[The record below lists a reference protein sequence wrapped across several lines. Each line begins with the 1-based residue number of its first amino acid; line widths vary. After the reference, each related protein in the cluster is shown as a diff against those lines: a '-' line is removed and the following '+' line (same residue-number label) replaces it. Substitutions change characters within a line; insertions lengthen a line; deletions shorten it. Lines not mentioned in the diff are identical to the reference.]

1 MEDIHRV
8 EGFQLRR
15 DANFLLNSDRCLTA
29 VGAPVV
35 LSRNFAGYAS
45 LGRPRQGR
53 WGIGEKKEVPF
64 KMASA
69 FLKDRRDICV
79 PVELLAGLIDEQS
92 KLRSSARSWD
102 MPDTVCS
109 DLSWPGSCLENLSAG
124 QELGLSSPAAPLL
137 AHASGPENS
146 HLALLRPRQACR
158 GGSPSTPSGRN
169 SGKGCVD
176 GTADPGGPDVEAG
189 AGSNDA
195 SAAIELKDRLALHA
209 GPIRQISAVAPRAN
223 ARPTVF
229 VRCDYSATLATACKV
244 KDRLD
249 HLGGYNARGVYERR
263 LRRAKVAAGLP
274 VAADSAA
281 AAPAAR
287 GGDDREGEEE
297 ESDFDGF
304 EEGEKLVFS
313 RRLTCVA
320 CSPFTP
326 KNAAFLDEE
335 LRLFSWHSERGAV
348 THGAGPLPIVAP
360 PGAPERP
367 SLAAKVRRARNADV
381 ALDYGSHPRVLWVAG
396 RHRAYRVDLRENP
409 SPAAL
414 APALDPGVYFTGFSD
429 LSIVDGGPGR
439 FGGRGEEPSVRSLA
453 VGRRSAHDVFV
464 AAGLHLAC
472 MDARFPKSV
481 VARWDLPQEV
491 DQLRWLPGVPGER
504 AEEAEEIVLA
514 SGRRSP
520 GFYVNTWARD
530 VPGWR
535 GYQARLGLD
544 DTSPA
549 ASAARR
555 PLTFSLPATPLSE
568 GETRSGG
575 LLLGLA
581 PGGRGSSAAAV
592 GDGLWFVHATSAGDA
607 YGQRLEMRR
616 VGGTGSGEAG
626 GKKAVPASPRSALLS
641 DRIQSMLPC
650 GDVCLDPDAASYRR
664 PPRPPASKKSSGA
677 VAGGVAT
684 EVAGAGEKPPRRKVR
699 GHDDGK
705 DGVATGGNSSN
716 DSSGS
721 DDGRGSGRQG
731 GSSRKDRRSHG
742 GSRGAGEDCRDGGD
756 SESSGGGESESRD
769 GPEHSESE
777 AGRSGTGDPRRR
789 RRHRDD
795 GRRDSGSSEED
806 GRASSGGA
814 ALSPRKPPARHGETP
829 RKRTRTREGR
839 GATSS
844 DDDDGNNRDEGGSVG
859 GKGRPGGPKAAVEY
873 FPVNAGALCAAV
885 EKVPENAICGHRYLA
900 PLVALVSTGKGESGD
915 CGGDKSAEG
924 SSIRGAASEAAE
936 RRERDFS
943 KLRDSKDRVAEFLL
957 KPRTPDELLVF
968 CRRTLGLEF
977 PADDPPVRR
986 LKNDDDDGGGDT
998 KRTPSTGSRN
1008 TAGGGLRSSKSWS
1021 ACSRGGGGGG
1031 SSSSG
1036 DGRARPRV
1044 EDATIMVD
1052 IARAVLAWG
1061 KPFRNVETAWRPAA
1075 VGQGYSVMTSR
1086 LPGPLPR
1093 VSAPVLCSAR
1103 EVLKGE
1109 PSPFLRPGSVG
1120 PPLAVDVSVEDV
1132 RWLKDE
1138 WDSSW

>member
-1 MEDIHRV
+1 MKDSYRV

-124 QELGLSSPAAPLL
+124 QELGLSSLAPPLL

-169 SGKGCVD
+169 SGKGYAD
-176 GTADPGGPDVEAG
+176 GTAGPRGSDVEAG

-274 VAADSAA
+274 VAAESAA
-281 AAPAAR
+281 AAPAAT
-287 GGDDREGEEE
+287 GGDDREGGEEQL
-297 ESDFDGF
+297 DFDGF
-304 EEGEKLVFS
+304 EEDEKLVFS

-326 KNAAFLDEE
+326 MNAAFLDEE

-348 THGAGPLPIVAP
+348 TYGAGPLPIAAP
-360 PGAPERP
+360 PGGPERP
-367 SLAAKVRRARNADV
+367 SLAAKARRARNADV
-381 ALDYGSHPRVLWVAG
+381 TLDYGSHPRVLWVAG
-396 RHRAYRVDLRENP
+396 RHRAYRVDLREKP

-429 LSIVDGGPGR
+429 LSVVDGGPGR

-472 MDARFPKSV
+472 MDARFPKGV

-581 PGGRGSSAAAV
+581 PGDRGSSAADA
-592 GDGLWFVHATSAGDA
+592 GDDLWFVHATSAGDA

-616 VGGTGSGEAG
+616 VGGGGVGEAG

-664 PPRPPASKKSSGA
+664 SPRPLTSKKSSSA
-677 VAGGVAT
+677 VAG
-684 EVAGAGEKPPRRKVR
+684 
-699 GHDDGK
+699 
-705 DGVATGGNSSN
+705 
-716 DSSGS
+716 
-721 DDGRGSGRQG
+721 
-731 GSSRKDRRSHG
+731 
-742 GSRGAGEDCRDGGD
+742 
-756 SESSGGGESESRD
+756 
-769 GPEHSESE
+769 
-777 AGRSGTGDPRRR
+777 
-789 RRHRDD
+789 
-795 GRRDSGSSEED
+795 
-806 GRASSGGA
+806 
-814 ALSPRKPPARHGETP
+814 
-829 RKRTRTREGR
+829 
-839 GATSS
+839 
-844 DDDDGNNRDEGGSVG
+844 
-859 GKGRPGGPKAAVEY
+859 
-873 FPVNAGALCAAV
+873 
-885 EKVPENAICGHRYLA
+885 
-900 PLVALVSTGKGESGD
+900 
-915 CGGDKSAEG
+915 
-924 SSIRGAASEAAE
+924 
-936 RRERDFS
+936 
-943 KLRDSKDRVAEFLL
+943 
-957 KPRTPDELLVF
+957 
-968 CRRTLGLEF
+968 
-977 PADDPPVRR
+977 
-986 LKNDDDDGGGDT
+986 
-998 KRTPSTGSRN
+998 
-1008 TAGGGLRSSKSWS
+1008 
-1021 ACSRGGGGGG
+1021 
-1031 SSSSG
+1031 
-1036 DGRARPRV
+1036 
-1044 EDATIMVD
+1044 
-1052 IARAVLAWG
+1052 
-1061 KPFRNVETAWRPAA
+1061 
-1075 VGQGYSVMTSR
+1075 
-1086 LPGPLPR
+1086 
-1093 VSAPVLCSAR
+1093 
-1103 EVLKGE
+1103 
-1109 PSPFLRPGSVG
+1109 
-1120 PPLAVDVSVEDV
+1120 
-1132 RWLKDE
+1132 
-1138 WDSSW
+1138 

>member
-1 MEDIHRV
+1 
-8 EGFQLRR
+8 
-15 DANFLLNSDRCLTA
+15 
-29 VGAPVV
+29 
-35 LSRNFAGYAS
+35 
-45 LGRPRQGR
+45 
-53 WGIGEKKEVPF
+53 
-64 KMASA
+64 
-69 FLKDRRDICV
+69 
-79 PVELLAGLIDEQS
+79 
-92 KLRSSARSWD
+92 

-124 QELGLSSPAAPLL
+124 QELGLSSLAPPLL

-158 GGSPSTPSGRN
+158 GRSPSTPSGSN
-169 SGKGCVD
+169 NGKGCAD
-176 GTADPGGPDVEAG
+176 GTADPRGPDVETG

-274 VAADSAA
+274 AAAESAA

-287 GGDDREGEEE
+287 GGDGREGEEE
-297 ESDFDGF
+297 QLDFDGF
-304 EEGEKLVFS
+304 EEDEKLVFS

-335 LRLFSWHSERGAV
+335 LRLFSWHPERGTV
-348 THGAGPLPIVAP
+348 RHGAGPLPIAAP
-360 PGAPERP
+360 PGGPERP
-367 SLAAKVRRARNADV
+367 SLAAKARRARNADV

-396 RHRAYRVDLRENP
+396 RHRAYRVDLREKP

-429 LSIVDGGPGR
+429 LSVVDGGPGR
-439 FGGRGEEPSVRSLA
+439 FGGRGEEPRVRSLT
-453 VGRRSAHDVFV
+453 VGRRSAHDIFV

-472 MDARFPKSV
+472 MDSRFPKGV

-581 PGGRGSSAAAV
+581 PGGRGSSAAAA
-592 GDGLWFVHATSAGDA
+592 GDDLWFVHATSAGDA

-616 VGGTGSGEAG
+616 VGGGGVGEYG

-641 DRIQSMLPC
+641 DRIQSIHKDCRLPC
-650 GDVCLDPDAASYRR
+650 GDVCLDPDAASYHRS
-664 PPRPPASKKSSGA
+664 PRPPASKKSSSA

-684 EVAGAGEKPPRRKVR
+684 EVAGAGGKPPRRNGR
-699 GHDDGK
+699 GNDDGK
-705 DGVATGGNSSN
+705 DGVATGGDSSN
-716 DSSGS
+716 ESSGS

-731 GSSRKDRRSHG
+731 APSRKDKRSHG
-742 GSRGAGEDCRDGGD
+742 GRRGAGEDRRDGGD
-756 SESSGGGESESRD
+756 SESSGGGESESGNR
-769 GPEHSESE
+769 PECSESE
-777 AGRSGTGDPRRR
+777 AGHSDQGSGTGDPRWRR
-789 RRHRDD
+789 GHRDD
-795 GRRDSGSSEED
+795 GRRDSGSSEEEEN
-806 GRASSGGA
+806 GRASSEEA
-814 ALSPRKPPARHGETP
+814 ALSPRNPPLRHDETP

-839 GATSS
+839 GAAPS
-844 DDDDGNNRDEGGSVG
+844 DDGDGNNSDEGGSIE
-859 GKGRPGGPKAAVEY
+859 GKGGPGDPKAAVEY
-873 FPVNAGALCAAV
+873 FPVNAGALRATV
-885 EKVPENAICGHRYLA
+885 EKVPENALCSHRYLA
-900 PLVALVSTGKGESGD
+900 PLVDLVSTGKEEAGK

-924 SSIRGAASEAAE
+924 SSIRGAGSEAAE

-977 PADDPPVRR
+977 LADPPARR
-986 LKNDDDDGGGDT
+986 LQNDDDDDGGDT
-998 KRTPSTGSRN
+998 QRTPSTGSRN
-1008 TAGGGLRSSKSWS
+1008 TGGGGPRSSKSWS
-1021 ACSRGGGGGG
+1021 ARSKDGGGGGG

-1036 DGRARPRV
+1036 GDGRVRPRM
-1044 EDATIMVD
+1044 EDPTIMVD

-1075 VGQGYSVMTSR
+1075 VGQGYSFMTSR
-1086 LPGPLPR
+1086 LPEPTPR
-1093 VSAPVLCSAR
+1093 VSSPVLCSAR

-1109 PSPFLRPGSVG
+1109 PSPFLRPGAVG